1 MLGFNGGSLLRVS
14 THTIQ
19 TQFGGRFRVTL
30 CSDVA
35 QRLRAAR
42 PGIAP
47 SLCFLGA
54 CKSIIPCS
62 RRRIHGPFQRAVGR
76 PIFWSTNRTERTCW
90 SHLSEGMAFDWIPP
104 QDARSSENLCLHERR
119 GGSRSGRRRHRPRPE
134 AVGIE
139 PDQGTDPPF
148 DSGPSLGGYDELR
161 PADARPPIVTRNT
174 TAASHVQKLS
184 GMASPNKVFT
194 AQMNTRGQS
203 TTNGIPTAMMRNM
216 A

>member
-1 MLGFNGGSLLRVS
+1 M
-14 THTIQ
+14 
-19 TQFGGRFRVTL
+19 
-30 CSDVA
+30 
-35 QRLRAAR
+35 
-42 PGIAP
+42 
-47 SLCFLGA
+47 
-54 CKSIIPCS
+54 
-62 RRRIHGPFQRAVGR
+62 
-76 PIFWSTNRTERTCW
+76 
-90 SHLSEGMAFDWIPP
+90 
-104 QDARSSENLCLHERR
+104 
-119 GGSRSGRRRHRPRPE
+119 
-134 AVGIE
+134 GIE

-216 A
+216 ACALNPPYGPLR